1 MKKSLEKRDETI
13 DNLLVYY
20 YVNNLYMIKG
30 EHNDKIMIMGIQ
42 DCDKRV
48 AYGEYEIEFLLKKIS
63 KEHGKDFQ

>member
-1 MKKSLEKRDETI
+1 
-13 DNLLVYY
+13 
-20 YVNNLYMIKG
+20 MIKG
-30 EHNDKIMIMGIQ
+30 ECNDKIMIMGIQ